1 MLHDKKFLN
10 NSSFTGRYMA
20 QARTKLTKL
29 TAKSSALELKQWL
42 ECRGEKKSSKKP
54 NLIRRVKGYL
64 TINKKVDPKVES
76 LLSKKQHKL
85 T

>member
-1 MLHDKKFLN
+1 MV
-10 NSSFTGRYMA
+10 
-20 QARTKLTKL
+20 QARTKVIILTKDNIPGAKLAKL

-42 ECRGEKKSSKKP
+42 ECHGEKKSSKKP
-54 NLIRRVKGYL
+54 NLIRRVEGYL

-76 LLSKKQHKL
+76 LLNKKQHKL